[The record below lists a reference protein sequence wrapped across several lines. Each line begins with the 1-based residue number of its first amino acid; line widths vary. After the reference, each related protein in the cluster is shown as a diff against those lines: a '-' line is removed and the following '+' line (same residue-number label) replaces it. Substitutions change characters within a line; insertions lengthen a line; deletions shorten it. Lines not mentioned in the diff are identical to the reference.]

1 MGAELQLGP
10 VAIPLPSCLRSVF
23 SGSNTSSVHQMQPTT
38 NNILQQPLLA
48 SDMEPFTYRPAYA
61 DERTY
66 RASPYRAYSPPPQR
80 SAHSRAQSPH
90 PVARSYSVERSYS
103 RAPAHAYATIRRTP
117 SWKKRREDALKR
129 QRQARLA
136 TSDARMA
143 PGEST
148 MSLAAPNHDIRNHKA
163 PPVNVRSLP
172 VLNATSPRSP
182 PSSYRWSWMM

>member
-1 MGAELQLGP
+1 MGAELGP
-10 VAIPLPSCLRSVF
+10 VAIPLLSCLRSVF

-38 NNILQQPLLA
+38 TTNIQLQQPLLA

-80 SAHSRAQSPH
+80 SAHSRAQSPN
-90 PVARSYSVERSYS
+90 PVMRSYSVERSYS

-148 MSLAAPNHDIRNHKA
+148 MSLAASNQDSRNHKA
-163 PPVNVRSLP
+163 PVNVRSLP

>member
-1 MGAELQLGP
+1 MFPIMKKQDK
-10 VAIPLPSCLRSVF
+10 F
-23 SGSNTSSVHQMQPTT
+23 
-38 NNILQQPLLA
+38 
-48 SDMEPFTYRPAYA
+48 PFPFCRPAYA

-80 SAHSRAQSPH
+80 AAHSRAQSPN
-90 PVARSYSVERSYS
+90 PVTRSYSVERSYS

-148 MSLAAPNHDIRNHKA
+148 MSLAASNQDSRNHKA
-163 PPVNVRSLP
+163 PGLVTK
-172 VLNATSPRSP
+172 LNSILLTFHNQGSF
-182 PSSYRWSWMM
+182 

>member
-1 MGAELQLGP
+1 
-10 VAIPLPSCLRSVF
+10 
-23 SGSNTSSVHQMQPTT
+23 
-38 NNILQQPLLA
+38 
-48 SDMEPFTYRPAYA
+48 MEPFTYRPAYA

-80 SAHSRAQSPH
+80 AAHSRAQSPN
-90 PVARSYSVERSYS
+90 PVTRSYSVERSYS

-143 PGEST
+143 PG
-148 MSLAAPNHDIRNHKA
+148 D
-163 PPVNVRSLP
+163 VRSLP